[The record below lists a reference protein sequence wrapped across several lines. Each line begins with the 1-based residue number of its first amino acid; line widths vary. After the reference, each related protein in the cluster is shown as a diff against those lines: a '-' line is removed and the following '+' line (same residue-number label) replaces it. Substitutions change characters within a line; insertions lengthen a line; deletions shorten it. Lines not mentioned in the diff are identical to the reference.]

1 MEGQKQDNFLK
12 LEKLLFEI
20 SKLKEENSKL
30 KNLIINKDEEINRK
44 KREIFQLQTKNK
56 RTAEYISHFSH
67 EFKVPLCAIK
77 GFASLLLEDE
87 LSKEKQIGF
96 CKNILKATEH
106 LFQIINYNIDIVR
119 AETNKINLIYEEF
132 SPSDVIYEV
141 VSVLEEKIK
150 EKFDIDCAP
159 LKYSYPWNRFFEVE
173 IAL

>member
-56 RTAEYISHFSH
+56 RKAEYISHFSH

-77 GFASLLLEDE
+77 GFASLLLEDD
-87 LSKEKQIGF
+87 LSKEKQFAVWI
-96 CKNILKATEH
+96 
-106 LFQIINYNIDIVR
+106 
-119 AETNKINLIYEEF
+119 
-132 SPSDVIYEV
+132 
-141 VSVLEEKIK
+141 SVFKMLG
-150 EKFDIDCAP
+150 
-159 LKYSYPWNRFFEVE
+159 
-173 IAL
+173 